1 MKYVVVRV
9 SFVLAVV
16 VLWASLTTAAVQSV
30 VNDTGTGRGSTP
42 CQTNDD
48 CAGYVC
54 SPLGICLGN
63 VPSDATVDAG
73 LADSSFVAVDSGAS
87 RGSTPCQTN
96 DDCDAGLATSQGSD
110 GSNGVDTVHGALV
123 GMLMSLCTLA
133 FV

>member
-16 VLWASLTTAAVQSV
+16 VLWASLTTATVQSV

-54 SPLGICLGN
+54 SPLGICLAN

-73 LADSSFVAVDSGAS
+73 LADSPFVDVDGAAG
-87 RGSTPCQTN
+87 RGSTP
-96 DDCDAGLATSQGSD
+96 GLANTQGGD
-110 GSNGVDTVHGALV
+110 GSNGVDNVHGALV
-123 GMLMSLCTLA
+123 GMLMSLCIVA
-133 FV
+133 FLM